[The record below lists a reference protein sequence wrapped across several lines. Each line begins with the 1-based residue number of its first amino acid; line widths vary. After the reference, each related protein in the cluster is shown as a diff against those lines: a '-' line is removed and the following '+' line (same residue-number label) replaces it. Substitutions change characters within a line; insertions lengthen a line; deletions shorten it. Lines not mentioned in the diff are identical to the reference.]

1 MIEYKEYKGLKYI
14 EITDPKWIENN
25 LHSCNHKKVCI
36 FMYKDTELSSH
47 DKDVIEKHKSPNKWQ
62 TTFKRSDAFHMV
74 LKNDFPDCEI
84 LYYNSYCMHS
94 NLKKLNQYISENV
107 KIPESISIEIT
118 TARTNS
124 PARITATTIKN
135 GKIQKVSKPIDKSIH
150 LFEAVEKHIPYFV
163 KNCPKPQEDISLKC
177 SKTLADI
184 MKTATH
190 SAVRDLAEWKKKAES
205 RYKAGFYL
213 GELNISGRLLL
224 NSHIENLTVKRKKTN
239 LILAN
244 ITLKDGHEIIEDDKG
259 CDINIKQVQLPEAVK
274 ASLKGRILSDIIEA
288 DWAKNIVIKTV
299 REDNEKRKKNN
310 ITLSLRGSCEIQDFN
325 VPEGQELSDE
335 NAEELILSLI
345 NQPGSPNNWE
355 TWKSVDAALIP
366 VLNSLTAQELC
377 NFLAN
382 LRKEQTISL
391 EKYGH
396 PDWTAKFSGNH
407 IVLDKSPSVDMANFY
422 RDYKLRK

>member
-1 MIEYKEYKGLKYI
+1 MLEYKEYKGLKYI

-25 LHSCNHKKVCI
+25 LNFCKHKKVCI

-62 TTFKRSDAFHMV
+62 TTFKSSDIFHMV
-74 LKNDFPDCEI
+74 NKTDFPECEI
-84 LYYNSYCMHS
+84 LYYNSYYMHS

-124 PARITATTIKN
+124 PPKITATTIKN

-177 SKTLADI
+177 SKTLMAI

-190 SAVRDLAEWKKKAES
+190 SAVRDLAEWKNKAES

-224 NSHIENLTVKRKKTN
+224 NCQIENLTVRRNETN
-239 LILAN
+239 LILAK

-259 CDINIKQVQLPEAVK
+259 CDINIREVQLPEAVK
-274 ASLKGRILSDIIEA
+274 ASLRGRILSDIIAA
-288 DWAKNIVIKTV
+288 DWTSSVVIKTV

-325 VPEGQELSDE
+325 VPEGQDLSDE
-335 NAEELILSLI
+335 DAEELILSLI

-355 TWKSVDAALIP
+355 TWKSMDAALMP

-382 LRKEQTISL
+382 LRKEQNISL
-391 EKYGH
+391 AKYGH

-407 IVLDKSPSVDMANFY
+407 IVLDKSPSVDMADFY